1 MGQARARAASA
12 ARRFQSRQCRANRCT
27 TSTRLNYDIT
37 TPEEQHCTSPLAVHC
52 RARTTERQGSEQGW
66 AFPTVAQSGAHA
78 AAASLLRHRRGLCAR
93 KCGIA
98 APP

>member
-12 ARRFQSRQCRANRCT
+12 AGRFQSRVGPTVAQHQ
-27 TSTRLNYDIT
+27 RLELIIT

-93 KCGIA
+93 KCGLA
-98 APP
+98 ASP